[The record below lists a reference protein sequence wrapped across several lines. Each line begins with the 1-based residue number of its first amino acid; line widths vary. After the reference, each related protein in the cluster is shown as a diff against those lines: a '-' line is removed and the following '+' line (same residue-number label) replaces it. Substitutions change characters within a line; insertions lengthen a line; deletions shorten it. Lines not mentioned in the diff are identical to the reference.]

1 MVRPAVAMCWCLL
14 ALLFAVPAWA
24 APGDLDPSFSG
35 DGRVSL
41 PAAGSFVTRALALA
55 PDGSIV
61 IAGASC
67 APDPATADATC
78 LREGATSFRLARLT
92 RDGGL
97 DSEFGDGGFVTT
109 PVGAGRSQAFDV
121 LVLPSGAIV
130 AGGVARDADGR
141 DALALVRYDD
151 RGALDPAFGRGG
163 IVVQRVGSGFSAVTA
178 LARGPGGT
186 IVAAG
191 QSEGR
196 LLVARFT
203 A

>member
-1 MVRPAVAMCWCLL
+1 MPRIGRLMVRAAVALWWCVSALL
-14 ALLFAVPAWA
+14 AGGTAPAP
-24 APGDLDPSFSG
+24 PGDLDPSFSG

-78 LREGATSFRLARLT
+78 LREGDASFRLARLT

-121 LVLPSGAIV
+121 VVLPSGGIV
-130 AGGVARDADGR
+130 AAGVARDADGR
-141 DALALVRYDD
+141 DALALVRYDE
-151 RGALDPAFGRGG
+151 RG
-163 IVVQRVGSGFSAVTA
+163 
-178 LARGPGGT
+178 
-186 IVAAG
+186 
-191 QSEGR
+191 
-196 LLVARFT
+196 
-203 A
+203 